1 MKTATAVILAAT
13 LFGAT
18 ALSHAGDDIGPDQA
32 IKLVETGTIKSFDA
46 LNQAILAL
54 HPGGTI
60 GETELEHEHGRYV
73 YQVEVRAGTPPVE
86 WDVELDAATGEVLS
100 NRRDD

>member
-1 MKTATAVILAAT
+1 MKTTFAVILSTMLLGAAV
-13 LFGAT
+13 
-18 ALSHAGDDIGPDQA
+18 LSHADDDIGPDQA
-32 IKLVETGTIKSFDA
+32 IKLLESGVIKPFDE
-46 LNQAILAL
+46 LNQAVLAL

-60 GETELEHEHGRYV
+60 GETELEHEHGRYIYKV
-73 YQVEVRAGTPPVE
+73 DLRAGTPPVE